1 MPERA
6 RVIHQLANDILGT
19 GISWHY
25 HTAKPEGAQD
35 ALDEAEARYV
45 AVVEEVNWSRIALEA
60 LTRCMRSDHP
70 SNDDMAPQ
78 PCGNCIKAELLVVNS
93 WDRGTPTP
101 VLDTAS

>member
-6 RVIHQLANDILGT
+6 RVIHELANEILGH
-19 GISWHY
+19 GISWSY
-25 HTAKPEGAQD
+25 DVAKPDGAQD

-60 LTRCMRSDHP
+60 FARCVRSDHP

-78 PCGNCIKAELLVVNS
+78 PCGQCIKEELLVLNS
-93 WDRGTPTP
+93 WERGGP
-101 VLDTAS
+101 A